1 MQTMKWDDLKFVLAV
16 GRSGSLSAAGRNLRV
31 DATTVGR
38 RVAAIEAEIGARLFD
53 RTAAGFVA
61 TDAGHQAIEHAV
73 AMENTVLALSHQ
85 IEGSDQS
92 IEGRLRLTG
101 LDAIFDIL
109 VIPELPR
116 LLTRHPG
123 LEITIASNLD
133 FADLSPREAD
143 IAVRNRQ
150 PVHPDSVGR
159 RIGEMAQAAYAAKG
173 AVFGDAPPLIDLP
186 RDIGDTDYSCWLRD
200 LFPGGHVAARGNTE
214 GHIHALTRAGI
225 GIGVLDCIVGDADQ
239 ALGRV
244 LPDPISSHIVW
255 AEAHIAMARA
265 PRVRA
270 VIDFLAE
277 TFAQNADRLLG
288 TGAPSQA
295 QLAPQDHE

>member
-1 MQTMKWDDLKFVLAV
+1 MQSMNWDDLRYVLAV
-16 GRSGSLSAAGRNLRV
+16 GRTGALSAAARQLKV

-38 RVAAIEAEIGARLFD
+38 RVTAIERDIGARLFD
-53 RTAAGFVA
+53 RTAAGFVP
-61 TDAGHQAIEHAV
+61 TDAGHKAIEHAE

-85 IEGSDQS
+85 VEGSDQS
-92 IEGRLRLTG
+92 IEGPLRLTG

-116 LLTRHPG
+116 LLARHPG

-133 FADLSPREAD
+133 FADLTRREAD
-143 IAVRNRQ
+143 IAVRNRE

-159 RIGEMAQAAYAAKG
+159 RIGQMAQAAYAAKT
-173 AVFGDAPPLIDLP
+173 AAFGDAPPLIDLP
-186 RDIGDTDYSCWLRD
+186 RDVRDTDYSGWLRD
-200 LFPGGHVAARGNTE
+200 FFPGGRIAARGNSE

-225 GIGVLDCIVGDADQ
+225 GIGVLDCIVGDGDPG
-239 ALGRV
+239 LCRV

-255 AEAHIAMARA
+255 AESHVAMARA

-270 VIDFLAE
+270 VIDFLIEIFAE
-277 TFAQNADRLLG
+277 NAGSLRG
-288 TGAPSQA
+288 TGAPPGA
-295 QLAPQDHE
+295 